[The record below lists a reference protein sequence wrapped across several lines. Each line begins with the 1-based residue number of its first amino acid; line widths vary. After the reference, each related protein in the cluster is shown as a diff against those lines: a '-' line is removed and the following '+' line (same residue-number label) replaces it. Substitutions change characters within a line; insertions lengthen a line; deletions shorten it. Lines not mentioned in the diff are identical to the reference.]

1 MFGHFSGNLFFM
13 ELLSQ
18 VQSLLSAE
26 SFS

>member
-18 VQSLLSAE
+18 VQSLLSTE
-26 SFS
+26 PFS

>member
-18 VQSLLSAE
+18 VQSLLSTE